1 MSELMKETETKAVR
15 ALSDLISSDGGTLH
29 NLRMILRAAIA
40 QARKEERER
49 CVAIVEKARKINEQ
63 KYTELES
70 ATDPLQ
76 RSIREAAKR
85 RMGHDAII
93 KHALEADNE

>member
-40 QARKEERER
+40 QAVQKERKR
-49 CVAIVEKARKINEQ
+49 
-63 KYTELES
+63 
-70 ATDPLQ
+70 
-76 RSIREAAKR
+76 IRE
-85 RMGHDAII
+85 GVDFII
-93 KHALEADNE
+93 KKEATLEPVYKEDCAPLLEEVIAILEADND